1 MPEKVV
7 YIVSH
12 GPHCLDGAA
21 AAASIARFYEGSKVK
36 AHFPSNKTVGDTIR
50 RLHPAKGEELWIT
63 DISWNDDAT
72 DEHLRKL
79 IAKGVIVHWIDH
91 HKTAIER
98 LERGGYQL
106 DFTTKIVRDEFSAAK
121 LTYDHLAEIGGEDV
135 PARFRAFAKMADI
148 ADDNDR
154 WIHAIEGSRDLGLV
168 LRALPAREGYEAFV
182 AMDDDLGDT
191 PAMAEARTRVKQE
204 LKRNRNLAND
214 TRVDQKL
221 GDMTLTA
228 ALCDGYSG
236 EIADEWGQNCKRT
249 AFALIDVRSRA
260 MSFRRSPDF
269 DFDLSQLAEACGGGG
284 HPAASGANIEG
295 LPEALGRVILDAIRE
310 RGKDLLPDD

>member
-21 AAASIARFYEGSKVK
+21 AAASIARFYESAKVK
-36 AHFPSNKTVGDTIR
+36 AYFPSNKTIGDTIR

-63 DISWNDDAT
+63 DISWNDEAT

-79 IAKGVIVHWIDH
+79 IEKGVIVHWIDH
-91 HKTAIER
+91 HKTAIDR
-98 LERGGYQL
+98 LERGGFQL
-106 DFTTKIVRDEFSAAK
+106 DFATRIVKDDFSAAK
-121 LTYDHLAEIGGEDV
+121 LTYDHLAEIGGNDV
-135 PARFRAFAKMADI
+135 PARFRAFAPMADI

-182 AMDDDLGDT
+182 AMDDDLSDT
-191 PAMAEARTRVKQE
+191 PAMAEARTRVTQE
-204 LKRNRNLAND
+204 LKRNRNLANG
-214 TRVDQKL
+214 TRVDQKI
-221 GDMTLTA
+221 GDMTLTS

-236 EIADEWGQNCKRT
+236 EIADEWGKKCKRT
-249 AFALIDVRSRA
+249 AFALFDVRSRA

-269 DFDLSQLAEACGGGG
+269 DFDLSRLAESCGGGG

-295 LPEALGRVILDAIRE
+295 LPEALGRVVLEAIRQ